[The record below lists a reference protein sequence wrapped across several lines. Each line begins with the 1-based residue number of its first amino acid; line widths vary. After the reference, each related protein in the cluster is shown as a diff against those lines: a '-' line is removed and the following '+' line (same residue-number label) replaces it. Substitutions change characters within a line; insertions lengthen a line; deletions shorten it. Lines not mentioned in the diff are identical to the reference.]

1 MSLKIRRGANA
12 DRVTMIPL
20 EGELIFVTDHTAASV
35 YPLWI
40 GDGATLGGVVVA
52 GSGII
57 PAISGSNGSF
67 TYSTAS
73 FGNLNGISFY
83 TSNGSLVASHNGL
96 TTAMASNAGS
106 NFVQATASLHL
117 TNVSATVQSN
127 NISISVAPPGAMSI
141 SGGTSSAALGSV
153 VFTNANGV
161 SFHLNGSTISGSV
174 KTDYIQTSQS
184 SLFQHTSATSNI
196 TSNALNTSQSSV
208 FQQTSLMSNYLG
220 TAATQSFRHTSADT
234 QLLFTSQSSLFQLT
248 ADNSLSLDTNY
259 TTHTH
264 SQYVNT
270 SQSSLFQHTSNT
282 SNITSNAL
290 NTSQS
295 SLFEHTSHTTVF
307 LTSQSNQAF
316 SAANGSQTFQTIK
329 FVDGQGVSFSTDTN
343 GINASVKTDYL
354 TTAMA
359 SDAGSRFV
367 NTNAGL
373 NLTNISATL
382 NSNSISLSV
391 AAQSAQTGISG
402 VALSNTTYTSGTFS
416 LRDGNGIS
424 FASTTGQGVSITHA
438 LQHTSNTSAITSNA
452 LNTSQSSLFQATSLM
467 SNYLTTAAKS
477 DEVVNSIN
485 GSTGQF
491 SFNAASSLSS
501 SRNGNS
507 ISWGLASNITTA
519 LQSTGNYLTTARASN
534 DAIGLNTAQSNVTWS
549 VNSSGLSLD
558 ARGYAGTNTTFAG
571 TNISASAT
579 LNSLG
584 LNLALSANVG
594 GGGGSI
600 NFSAGTTS
608 GDLASVTF
616 NDGNGIS
623 FGLNAGTIT
632 ATVRTDYQSSGNYL
646 TTAAL
651 SNHSHN
657 FATTTTNGSQIL
669 VLTTNSLGATIGVPS
684 FITTAMQSDAGSIF
698 VNTSQSSLLQ
708 HTSATSNITSNAL
721 NTSQSSLFQ
730 HTSATSNITSN
741 ALNTSASS
749 RFIQNW
755 KLTGNTSGTTSSAQ
769 GSDLW
774 LAGGSGVTISGSNNT
789 ISFLVKTDYL
799 TTARASNDAIGLNT
813 ALTANG
819 VSWTVNSSGLS
830 LNVPAFL
837 TTAMQSNQS
846 SNFVNT
852 SQSSLF
858 QHTSA
863 TSNITSNALHTSLS
877 TRFAGTGTTT
887 TGTNISLSVTLN
899 SLGLNLA
906 ASAGAGGG
914 VVLANSETTYT
925 SGTVHLSAAGALT
938 INSTT
943 GQSYQFSVPQTSSIV
958 AAGALTI
965 STAGNTISFIGATAA
980 PSPVG
985 VSAGTTS
992 ASLDNVVFNDANGVS
1007 FGLNGSTITASV
1019 RTDYLTTAMLSNA
1032 GSNFIGLNTAG
1043 TNVTWT
1049 VNSSGISFDGE
1060 NYVGTGT
1067 SATGASLTL
1076 NSQGVQISVDGGG
1089 GYTVSYFN
1097 PQDAY
1102 MQLTGQLGQA
1112 TLHLQPMQAPN
1123 VSYDRIMIPLYF
1135 NGSSNSTASITMS
1148 NWVGVYTRSSGS
1160 LSLLTSY
1167 SQTTAFTHSGTVSS
1181 SVYNGIRLYSVSEPG
1196 LLLTNGQYWVGLLSR
1211 TTTAGGNA
1219 TMGQMVASQLNT
1231 NFSGLFGVG
1240 TFASAQ
1246 YTRGLGYYSV
1256 STTAIPNA
1264 IGFSE
1269 LRGTASAALRQPI
1282 FYLVNG
1288 TV

>member
-1 MSLKIRRGANA
+1 MKWYLPHIASSARATSIWDERLFMYDTDK
-12 DRVTMIPL
+12 D
-20 EGELIFVTDHTAASV
+20 LIYYGNGTD
-35 YPLWI
+35 
-40 GDGATLGGVVVA
+40 LGGVPLLTGTSA
-52 GSGII
+52 GII

-174 KTDYIQTSQS
+174 KTDYVQTSQS

-248 ADNSLSLDTNY
+248 VDNSLSLGTDY

-290 NTSQS
+290 HTSQS

-329 FVDGQGVSFSTDTN
+329 FVDGQGVSFSTDVN

-534 DAIGLNTAQSNVTWS
+534 DGIGLNTAQSNVTWS

-616 NDGNGIS
+616 NDGNGIT

-632 ATVRTDYQSSGNYL
+632 ATVRTDYQSSGN
-646 TTAAL
+646 
-651 SNHSHN
+651 
-657 FATTTTNGSQIL
+657 
-669 VLTTNSLGATIGVPS
+669 
-684 FITTAMQSDAGSIF
+684 
-698 VNTSQSSLLQ
+698 
-708 HTSATSNITSNAL
+708 
-721 NTSQSSLFQ
+721 
-730 HTSATSNITSN
+730 
-741 ALNTSASS
+741 
-749 RFIQNW
+749 
-755 KLTGNTSGTTSSAQ
+755 
-769 GSDLW
+769 
-774 LAGGSGVTISGSNNT
+774 
-789 ISFLVKTDYL
+789 YL

-863 TSNITSNALHTSLS
+863 TSNVTSNAVNTSSPRIQGLIGSNTTYTSGSVGFRDLNGISFQSTTGQSFQITHALQYTSNTSAITASALNTSQSSLFQHTSATSNITSNALHTSLS

-887 TGTNISLSVTLN
+887 AGTNISLSVTLN

-914 VVLANSETTYT
+914 IALANSQTTYT
-925 SGTVHLSAAGALT
+925 SGTAHLSAAGALT

-965 STAGNTISFIGATAA
+965 STSGNTISFIGATAA

-992 ASLDNVVFNDANGVS
+992 ASLDNLVFNDANGVS

-1032 GSNFIGLNTAG
+1032 GSSFIGLNTAG

-1049 VNSSGISFDGE
+1049 VNSSGISFDGG

-1076 NSQGVQISVDGGG
+1076 NSQGVQISVDAGV
-1089 GYTVSYFN
+1089 GYTASYFN

-1123 VSYDRIMIPLYF
+1123 VSYDRFMIPLYF
-1135 NGSSNSTASITMS
+1135 NGSSNSTASITLS
-1148 NWVGVYTRSSGS
+1148 NWVGIYTRSSGS

-1167 SQTTAFTHSGTVSS
+1167 SQTTAFTHSGTAST
-1181 SVYNGIRLYSVSEPG
+1181 SVYNGIRLYSISEPG
-1196 LLLTNGQYWVGLLSR
+1196 LLLTNGQYWVGILSR

-1219 TMGQMVASQLNT
+1219 TLGQMVASQLNT

-1256 STTAIPNA
+1256 STTAIPNNIA
-1264 IGFSE
+1264 FSE